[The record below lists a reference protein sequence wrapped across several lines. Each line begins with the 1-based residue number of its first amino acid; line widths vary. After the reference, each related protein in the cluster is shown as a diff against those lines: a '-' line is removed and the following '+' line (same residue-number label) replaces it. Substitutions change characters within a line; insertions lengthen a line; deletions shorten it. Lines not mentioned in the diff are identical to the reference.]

1 MYLERILST
10 SKILILDI
18 HCLQIHLFYTF
29 NRKRFTIA
37 FFHISAIITLFLS
50 NTDFRM
56 NPPSPSHNIQF
67 YHPVRKGSVNKSRKR
82 SEELEALGQH
92 CFEITRC
99 FVLSRDNL
107 DRFPL
112 TVNLHM
118 SSPKAFYKFVHNKT
132 SLLINTS

>member
-1 MYLERILST
+1 MSLKEKEVYLNMNYLERILGT

-67 YHPVRKGSVNKSRKR
+67 YIQLGRVRLTNQGNDQRNSR
-82 SEELEALGQH
+82 
-92 CFEITRC
+92 
-99 FVLSRDNL
+99 
-107 DRFPL
+107 P
-112 TVNLHM
+112 
-118 SSPKAFYKFVHNKT
+118 
-132 SLLINTS
+132 